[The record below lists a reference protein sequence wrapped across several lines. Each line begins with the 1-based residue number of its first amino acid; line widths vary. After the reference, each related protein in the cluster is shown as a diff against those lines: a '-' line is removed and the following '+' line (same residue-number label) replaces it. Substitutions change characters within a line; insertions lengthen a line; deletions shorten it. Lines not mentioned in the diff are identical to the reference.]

1 MIDLAL
7 WLKWLHIVAVI
18 AWMAALLY
26 MPRLFVYHSKVA
38 PGTEASETFKIMER
52 RLLKAIMTPAMLASL
67 LFGISLGVVQAQWID
82 AWLHIKTALVIALAI
97 SHMMMARYVRL
108 FAARSASR
116 QRNLVSLVQRSPHA
130 FDVGDRLLGGFQT
143 VLNQPVRGAACSRSK
158 MHKESIQIDGL
169 DVVRQG

>member
-1 MIDLAL
+1 MNDLAL

-67 LFGISLGVVQAQWID
+67 LFGISLGVVQAQWTD
-82 AWLHIKTALVIALAI
+82 AWLHLKTAGVAALAA
-97 SHMMMARYVRL
+97 SHMIMARYVRA
-108 FAARSASR
+108 FADDGRPASETWFR
-116 QRNLVSLVQRSPHA
+116 WFNEAPSLLMLVIVFLVVFKP
-130 FDVGDRLLGGFQT
+130 F
-143 VLNQPVRGAACSRSK
+143 
-158 MHKESIQIDGL
+158 
-169 DVVRQG
+169 